1 MPSEAA
7 LPNRSLLWLQNPVQQ
22 ADTAT
27 LPERKNVPMQY
38 KFAENVDALQPSAIR
53 EILKFTSMPGVIS
66 FAAGNPAPEA
76 FPVDTIRKISAE
88 LFEKDPILALQYNIT
103 EGYPK
108 LRDLLKQRMAAQQCF
123 DADADDLITTSG
135 AQQANEL
142 SCKVLL
148 NRGDTLFCEAPSF
161 IGSLN
166 AFRSYGVDL
175 VGIPMEQDGMDLA
188 AMEEAVKASKSPKL
202 VYVIPNFQNP
212 TGRVMSLEKRKG
224 LYELACKYDF
234 IILEDNPYGDL
245 RFAGSDVPSIKSM
258 DTEHRVIYTGTFSKI
273 LAPGLRVGY
282 VSAPKEIIAKI
293 TVCKQVADVHT
304 NIWAQA
310 VCAEFLERT
319 DMDTYLEKLRAVYRR
334 KCNLM
339 ADGIRR
345 HFSGKVQWEMPQ
357 GGLFLWCTLPD
368 DCDMPAFCTKAV
380 QEYSIAV
387 VPGNAF
393 LVDETAP
400 TTSFR
405 LNFSTPSDEQIVK
418 GIEILGGMTKNIL
431 GA

>member
-1 MPSEAA
+1 
-7 LPNRSLLWLQNPVQQ
+7 
-22 ADTAT
+22 
-27 LPERKNVPMQY
+27 MQY
-38 KFAENVDALQPSAIR
+38 KFSENVDALQPSAIR
-53 EILKFTSMPGVIS
+53 EILKFTGMPGVIS

-76 FPVDTIRKISAE
+76 FPVEEISRISAE

-103 EGYPK
+103 EGFPE
-108 LRDLLKQRMAAQQCF
+108 LRDVLKARMAEQHCF
-123 DADADDLITTSG
+123 DETADDLITTSG

-148 NRGDTLFCEAPSF
+148 NRGDTMFCESPSF

-166 AFRSYGVDL
+166 AFRSYGVNL
-175 VGIPMEQDGMDLA
+175 VGVELEEDGMNLDAL
-188 AMEEAVKASKSPKL
+188 EQAVQENPNPKL

-224 LYELACKYDF
+224 LYELACKYNL

-245 RFAGSDVPSIKSM
+245 RFAGTPIPSIKSM
-258 DTEHRVIYTGTFSKI
+258 DTEHRVIYSGTFSKI

-282 VSAPKEIIAKI
+282 VSAPKEIVSKI
-293 TVCKQVADVHT
+293 TVCKQVSDVHT

-310 VCAEFLERT
+310 VCAKFLEQT

-339 ADGIRR
+339 ADGIRQ
-345 HFSGKVQWEMPQ
+345 HFSKRVRWEMPE
-357 GGLFLWCTLPD
+357 GGLFLWCTLPE
-368 DCDMPAFCTKAV
+368 DCDMPAFCKKAV
-380 QEYSIAV
+380 SEYQIAV

-393 LVDETAP
+393 LVDESAKTS
-400 TTSFR
+400 SFR
-405 LNFSTPSDEQIVK
+405 MNFSTPTDEQIVK
-418 GIEILGGMTKNIL
+418 GTEILGGMTREML
-431 GA
+431 D